1 MGNDDGRAFRAP
13 FAADP
18 ATARRRVAEPR
29 SPTRTDFQRDRD
41 RIVHSTAFRR
51 LAHKTQ
57 VFVHHEGD
65 HFRTRLTHTIEVAQ
79 IARALARALRL
90 DDDLAEAIALGHDLG
105 HTPFGHTGEDALD
118 ACMGP
123 YGGFDHNAH
132 ALRIVT
138 ELERRYADFDG
149 LNLTDTTLAGLVK
162 HNGPLLDAAGRPTE
176 RYARKGVAAAILA
189 WDRLQPLGLS
199 GHASLEAQAAA
210 LADDIAYDAHDIDD
224 GLRAEL
230 FSVDEI
236 GAGVPFAGSVIAEI
250 EAWRPGL
257 EEARRVH
264 EFVRRI
270 ITRFIEDAIGESSR
284 RIAEARIAAPADVER
299 AGGALV
305 GLSAAFEAADREI
318 KAYLF
323 SHMYRHPRVQLARE
337 KADRIVRDLFAAY
350 MSDPSAM
357 PPDWAGKAE
366 AGERARAVA
375 DYIAG
380 MTDRFAVH
388 EHARLFDGPRELR

>member
-1 MGNDDGRAFRAP
+1 MDRFSTRQDVRRS
-13 FAADP
+13 
-18 ATARRRVAEPR
+18 AT
-29 SPTRTDFQRDRD
+29 
-41 RIVHSTAFRR
+41 
-51 LAHKTQ
+51 
-57 VFVHHEGD
+57 HE
-65 HFRTRLTHTIEVAQ
+65 R
-79 IARALARALRL
+79 
-90 DDDLAEAIALGHDLG
+90 
-105 HTPFGHTGEDALD
+105 
-118 ACMGP
+118 
-123 YGGFDHNAH
+123 
-132 ALRIVT
+132 
-138 ELERRYADFDG
+138 
-149 LNLTDTTLAGLVK
+149 
-162 HNGPLLDAAGRPTE
+162 
-176 RYARKGVAAAILA
+176 VAAAIVA

-230 FSVDEI
+230 FSLGEI

-264 EFVRRI
+264 ELTRRV

-284 RIAEARIAAPADVER
+284 RIAEARIAAPADVEH

-318 KAYLF
+318 KAFLF
-323 SHMYRHPRVQLARE
+323 SHMYRHPKVQSVRE
-337 KADRIVRDLFAAY
+337 KADGIVRNLFAAY
-350 MSDPSAM
+350 MSNPSAM